1 VARAGWH
8 IEDEAGVLT
17 LSRRLPAR
25 FDFSAEAGFV
35 PVRSRRRLAMQI
47 RQDMWRALRDL
58 RGFAPVVQVW
68 VEGEGMRVKAGGASD
83 GRAPKGLCAARV
95 GALLEDA
102 DLRQRWIAHAGK
114 PQVAR

>member
-1 VARAGWH
+1 MARAGWH
-8 IEDEAGVLT
+8 IKEEAGVLT

-25 FDFSAEAGFV
+25 FDFCAKAGFA

-68 VEGEGMRVKAGGASD
+68 AEGDGMQVAAGGSVA
-83 GRAPKGLCAARV
+83 GAVAKGHCEARV
-95 GALLEDA
+95 AALLADR
-102 DLRQRWIAHAGK
+102 DLRARWLARAGK
-114 PQVAR
+114 PQVQR

>member
-1 VARAGWH
+1 MARAGWY

-25 FDFSAEAGFV
+25 FDFSVEAGIA

-68 VEGEGMRVKAGGASD
+68 ADGDQMRIKAGGAVAGPVARSH
-83 GRAPKGLCAARV
+83 LEARV
-95 GALLEDA
+95 AALLEDA
-102 DLRQRWIAHAGK
+102 ALRARWIAHAGK
-114 PQVAR
+114 PKVNA